1 MKRTIAIVTLAVV
14 GLMAAGPAIAQQ
26 RPQSPVAIHGQRQAQ
41 PQGQRQAAP
50 ARPMYQR
57 RDTWYEF
64 LLKQF
69 NPSNFDYG
77 AWIEERRQVFL
88 DASVRNPY
96 FKYSLGMTIALLIM
110 AMLCA
115 KQWIDHRRAMWITA
129 EMMTDLYNHDLYS
142 RDVAE
147 KAIQKYNQHIERCN
161 RAIEAAQHGTA
172 IPAAEAGHESC
183 KVELQSCRRA
193 RETNTCASSTMRRQS
208 WTTKER
214 TLTELS
220 LRVEG
225 MSAKPV
231 ASGMAGTSV
240 ELSTADPN
248 VVRHINNLQEQIYVE
263 RETNKRLKGA

>member
-14 GLMAAGPAIAQQ
+14 GLITVGPAMAQQ
-26 RPQSPVAIHGQRQAQ
+26 RPQSPVAIRGQRQAQ
-41 PQGQRQAAP
+41 PQGQRQAPP
-50 ARPMYQR
+50 ARPIYQR
-57 RDTWYEF
+57 GDTWYEF

-96 FKYSLGMTIALLIM
+96 FKYSLGTTIALLIM
-110 AMLCA
+110 AMLYT

-147 KAIQKYNQHIERCN
+147 KAIQKYNRHIERCN

-172 IPAAEAGHESC
+172 IPTADAGHESC
-183 KVELQSCRRA
+183 NVELNRVVGERD
-193 RETNTCASSTMRRQS
+193 EYLRQLNDTKKQL
-208 WTTKER
+208 TTKEQ

-225 MSAKPV
+225 MSVKPV

-240 ELSTADPN
+240 ELSSADPN
-248 VVRHINNLQEQIYVE
+248 VVRHINNLQEQLYVE
-263 RETNKRLKGA
+263 REKNKRLKDV